1 MSISTPRRA
10 STPIR
15 GVSSGSFTVTRA
27 QSDAPTPLSF
37 LQDDALPILVEETM
51 TLHDNF
57 AQISEIQHAMTAFNE
72 SFAAFLYGIKMN
84 AFCVEWPEAP
94 TEATLRAHRSP
105 MSMTPRLAPVA
116 ATATAAATTAGMD
129 VSSPYDDGALGDQTY
144 TTDVDADIPS
154 PPRAHAPSKG
164 PTMSKGRVPPPSQKA
179 SMTRPRKAASS
190 QASKRLPAAV
200 QKKRAVSTL
209 WSMST

>member
-94 TEATLRAHRSP
+94 TEATLRAQVFEEQEEDLQPKATRKTSRSC
-105 MSMTPRLAPVA
+105 
-116 ATATAAATTAGMD
+116 GM
-129 VSSPYDDGALGDQTY
+129 LLC
-144 TTDVDADIPS
+144 IPS
-154 PPRAHAPSKG
+154 VHYTIVRY
-164 PTMSKGRVPPPSQKA
+164 TNN
-179 SMTRPRKAASS
+179 MTRCEQSN
-190 QASKRLPAAV
+190 
-200 QKKRAVSTL
+200 
-209 WSMST
+209 